1 MYSSKLQ
8 KRAAEHGFDWPDST
22 GASAKIT
29 EELNELSQAV
39 KQKSDPS
46 EVALELGDVL
56 FSVVNLSRHLGVDA
70 ETALRSAADK
80 FRSRFEG
87 VVALA
92 EQRNLT
98 LKDCSLAQLDE
109 LWDSVKKQT
118 RD

>member
-1 MYSSKLQ
+1 M
-8 KRAAEHGFDWPDST
+8 
-22 GASAKIT
+22 
-29 EELNELSQAV
+29 

-98 LKDCSLAQLDE
+98 LKDCSLTQLDE
-109 LWDSVKKQT
+109 LWDSVKKHS

>member
-1 MYSSKLQ
+1 M
-8 KRAAEHGFDWPDST
+8 
-22 GASAKIT
+22 
-29 EELNELSQAV
+29 

-109 LWDSVKKQT
+109 LWDTVKKNT